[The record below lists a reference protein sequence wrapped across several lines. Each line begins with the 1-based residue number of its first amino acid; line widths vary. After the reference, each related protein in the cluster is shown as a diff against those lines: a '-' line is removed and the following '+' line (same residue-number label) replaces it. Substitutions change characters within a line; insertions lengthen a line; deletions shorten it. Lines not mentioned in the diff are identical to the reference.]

1 VAKRRSKPT
10 RAEAIAALQATLQ
23 YATRL
28 TQHGLQDERP
38 EIQAQTSKK
47 LAECL
52 NDAAQSLGAAL
63 PEEYVLVRGFQKG
76 TPLAIFKMSEP
87 QGLL

>member
-1 VAKRRSKPT
+1 MAKRRSKPT
-10 RAEAIAALQATLQ
+10 RAGAIAALEATLQ
-23 YATRL
+23 YAIRL
-28 TQHGLQDERP
+28 TQHGLQDEP

-52 NDAAQSLGAAL
+52 NHAAQSLGAAL
-63 PEEYVLVRGFQKG
+63 PEGYVLVRGFQKG
-76 TPLAIFKMSEP
+76 TPLAIFRMSEP